1 MPFTFKQFHVDD
13 SHCGMPVSTDGVLL
27 GAWAPL
33 TQAKTIL
40 DIGAGSGLLSL
51 MAAQRSE
58 AVIQALE
65 IDRLA
70 AQDCQHNIDQSPW
83 GDRIKL
89 IQADL
94 LDWYPLAQTQAQTQF
109 DHILCNPPYFDNG
122 PQSQCS
128 KRAQARHTDSL
139 AFDQLLSAI
148 KQLLAP
154 QGNASLILPNASLG
168 RFLPLLADFEL
179 KLNARVDITTAPS
192 KKPQRHL
199 LCLSHAISSA
209 EPSEAIEAE
218 HISIRDASGAYSQA
232 MVALTQAFYLKL

>member
-33 TQAKTIL
+33 AQAKTIL

-58 AVIQALE
+58 AAIQALE
-65 IDRLA
+65 IDPMA
-70 AQDCQHNIDQSPW
+70 ARDCQHNIDQSPW
-83 GDRIKL
+83 GDRITL
-89 IQADL
+89 TQADL
-94 LDWYPLAQTQAQTQF
+94 LQWYPGVQTKF

-154 QGNASLILPNASLG
+154 QGKASLILPNASLG

-179 KLNARVDITTAPS
+179 QLHSRVDITTAPS

-199 LCLSHAISSA
+199 LCLSHAASSA
-209 EPSEAIEAE
+209 KPSEAIEPE
-218 HISIRDASGAYSQA
+218 HISIRDASGAYSEA